1 MMDEERMR
9 ILQMVEDG
17 KVTPEE
23 GARLMEA
30 VARRESQALQVG
42 PGGAAR
48 ALRVRVTEGDGEQT
62 KVNVTVPLSLAR
74 LALRFIPRTA
84 LETLEDEGITADDL
98 AELIASVEKAG
109 PMRIVDV
116 QADNAKVE
124 VFVE

>member
-1 MMDEERMR
+1 MDEERLQ
-9 ILQMVEDG
+9 ILGMVEEG

-30 VARRESQALQVG
+30 LAKRETQVVQSG
-42 PGGAAR
+42 TGGAAR
-48 ALRVRVTEGDGEQT
+48 ALRVRVSEGEAEQT

-84 LETLEDEGITADDL
+84 IEALEDEGISADDL
-98 AELIASVEKAG
+98 GELIASVEKAG